1 MFGSGS
7 LASKSVDKGYLM
19 ITSSSLFK
27 RMRWFTVLLLF
38 AFSLPE
44 EAQTSNIPDMI
55 KIKADCFTMGSEE
68 FVVEEPEHKVCLNS
82 YYLMVHEV
90 TQKQFESALGNNP
103 SRFKGPDLPVENVS
117 WPEADAY
124 CRSFGGRLPTE
135 AEWEYSARAGSTA
148 AFAFAWHRGNSPG
161 STKPVGQ
168 KKGQLFGA
176 SRYEWQCLG
185 MGWRLVPR
193 RLL

>member
-1 MFGSGS
+1 
-7 LASKSVDKGYLM
+7 M

-38 AFSLPE
+38 AFSFPE

-90 TQKQFESALGNNP
+90 TQKQFESAMGNNP

>member
-1 MFGSGS
+1 
-7 LASKSVDKGYLM
+7 M

-90 TQKQFESALGNNP
+90 TQKQFESAMGNNP
-103 SRFKGPDLPVENVS
+103 SRFKGPSAGGKCLVSGSGCLLPILRRSTSHRSGMGIFSTCGFYRRFCLCLAS
-117 WPEADAY
+117 WQ
-124 CRSFGGRLPTE
+124 F
-135 AEWEYSARAGSTA
+135 ARQYET
-148 AFAFAWHRGNSPG
+148 RR
-161 STKPVGQ
+161 TK
-168 KKGQLFGA
+168 KSQLFGA